1 VIVNNFF
8 DIFFD
13 TTFQIVYFVSM
24 SIEKYI
30 SQLLYRYQC
39 VTVPG
44 FGAFITETYPAS
56 YNDVTQSFLPP
67 SKKLRFN
74 ALIKHND
81 GLLASQIVLAE
92 NISFDDALALI
103 DKEVLAWEFNLS
115 HKTFVYLQNIGKFY
129 YNIDGHLIFES
140 IDQNE
145 YLTSAFGLTGFK
157 APVIQRE
164 SNNKEI
170 LFLEEK
176 TPITL
181 SLEKRKRTSYGWLKY
196 AAVFVIGIGTA
207 GYYGH
212 YWMEE
217 KASNQQLVIEKN
229 IQAQLDQ
236 KIQEATFYIDTPL
249 NPIIMPTIAIADDS
263 HNYHIVAGAF
273 REEDNAKKEM
283 QNLIEKGFK
292 AKIIAKNRFGLHP
305 VIYGSYPNREA
316 AETAINSIR
325 IQHNPDAWILAQEL
339 K

>member
-1 VIVNNFF
+1 
-8 DIFFD
+8 
-13 TTFQIVYFVSM
+13 M
-24 SIEKYI
+24 SIAKHI

-44 FGAFITETYPAS
+44 FGAFITEVCPAS
-56 YNDVTQSFLPP
+56 YNDITQSFLPP

-74 ALIKHND
+74 TLLKHND

-92 NISFDDALALI
+92 KINYDAALALI
-103 DKEVLAWEFNLS
+103 AEEVLQWEFSLS
-115 HKTFVYLQNIGKFY
+115 HKTYVYLENIGKFS
-129 YNIDGHLIFES
+129 YNQEGNLVFEPY
-140 IDQNE
+140 DQNE

-164 SNNKEI
+164 VYKKEV
-170 LFLEEK
+170 LVLEEK
-176 TPITL
+176 APITITP
-181 SLEKRKRTSYGWLKY
+181 EKRNRPSYGWLKY
-196 AAVFVIGIGTA
+196 AAAFVIGLGTA

-212 YWMEE
+212 EWMA
-217 KASNQQLVIEKN
+217 KTASNQQLVIEKN
-229 IQAQLDQ
+229 VQQQLDQ

-249 NPIIMPTIAIADDS
+249 TAITMPTMAIAEAS

-273 REEDNAKKEM
+273 REEVNAKKAL
-283 QNLIEKGFK
+283 QDLIEKGFK

-316 AETAINSIR
+316 AEAAIATIKS
-325 IQHNPDAWILAQEL
+325 QHNPDAWILAQEL